1 MSRVWWVIT
10 FGKFYYYSTSTSTM
24 LILAWWSMNNVPD
37 KCADEQLDQAEEEVD
52 PITIAYMDKVD
63 FVGGIS
69 SV

>member
-1 MSRVWWVIT
+1 
-10 FGKFYYYSTSTSTM
+10 
-24 LILAWWSMNNVPD
+24 MNNVPD